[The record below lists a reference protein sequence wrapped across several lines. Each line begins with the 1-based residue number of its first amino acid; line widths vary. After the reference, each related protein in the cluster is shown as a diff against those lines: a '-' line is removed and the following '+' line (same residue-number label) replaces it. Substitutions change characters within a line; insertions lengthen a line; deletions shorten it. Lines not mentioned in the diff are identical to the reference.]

1 MSKRISK
8 ISISIW
14 KCDLTL
20 RTKIDYIYFERHPVL
35 KFAASW
41 TGSLLTQNDYQLLRE
56 ALIKEFSDPE
66 SEQGLVAALETR
78 QGRHEPPQAY
88 YSRLRRAY
96 FGTRNEPDMEDELNF
111 KTLFLRNL
119 HPGVSHHLGVLACP
133 RTMNA
138 QQLRD
143 LAQKAYGK
151 QKMASEKSAK
161 TPAVLDFNTQSQ
173 GLALEG
179 AQRQDN
185 AKPPPREWNA
195 PSSNKERDSHAGTR
209 SKQRYERWDGPR
221 GRQRSPGRHWEKT
234 WDQSR
239 PHESH
244 WERSWNQPS
253 SFGNSRGKTHGNPT
267 ETPRETTNSP
277 WSNQPKESTKE
288 FAKIP
293 S

>member
-1 MSKRISK
+1 
-8 ISISIW
+8 
-14 KCDLTL
+14 
-20 RTKIDYIYFERHPVL
+20 
-35 KFAASW
+35 
-41 TGSLLTQNDYQLLRE
+41 
-56 ALIKEFSDPE
+56 
-66 SEQGLVAALETR
+66 
-78 QGRHEPPQAY
+78 
-88 YSRLRRAY
+88 
-96 FGTRNEPDMEDELNF
+96 MENELNF

-119 HPGVSHHLGVLACP
+119 NPGVSHHLGVLACP

-151 QKMASEKSAK
+151 QKMASEKSAE

-209 SKQRYERWDGPR
+209 SKPRYERWDGPR

-253 SFGNSRGKTHGNPT
+253 SFGNSRGKNNGNPT
-267 ETPRETTNSP
+267 ETPRENDKLTLE
-277 WSNQPKESTKE
+277 QPAQGIDERICKDCKLTKLKLNPHRNKRHHRVSTHKN
-288 FAKIP
+288 
-293 S
+293 

>member
-1 MSKRISK
+1 
-8 ISISIW
+8 
-14 KCDLTL
+14 
-20 RTKIDYIYFERHPVL
+20 
-35 KFAASW
+35 
-41 TGSLLTQNDYQLLRE
+41 
-56 ALIKEFSDPE
+56 
-66 SEQGLVAALETR
+66 
-78 QGRHEPPQAY
+78 
-88 YSRLRRAY
+88 
-96 FGTRNEPDMEDELNF
+96 
-111 KTLFLRNL
+111 
-119 HPGVSHHLGVLACP
+119 
-133 RTMNA
+133 
-138 QQLRD
+138 
-143 LAQKAYGK
+143 
-151 QKMASEKSAK
+151 MASEKSAK

-253 SFGNSRGKTHGNPT
+253 SFGNSRGKNSWESNGNSKGNDKLTLEQPAQGIDERIRKDSKLTELKLNPHRNKDTTVFRLTRTDENDDERILPTEGGRSEMGKERETRFSLTSGRTRWQRPVDTTSHGEQHSFTSLSENRNHTNFRWTRNPT
-267 ETPRETTNSP
+267 
-277 WSNQPKESTKE
+277 
-288 FAKIP
+288 
-293 S
+293 

>member
-1 MSKRISK
+1 
-8 ISISIW
+8 
-14 KCDLTL
+14 
-20 RTKIDYIYFERHPVL
+20 
-35 KFAASW
+35 
-41 TGSLLTQNDYQLLRE
+41 
-56 ALIKEFSDPE
+56 
-66 SEQGLVAALETR
+66 
-78 QGRHEPPQAY
+78 
-88 YSRLRRAY
+88 
-96 FGTRNEPDMEDELNF
+96 
-111 KTLFLRNL
+111 
-119 HPGVSHHLGVLACP
+119 
-133 RTMNA
+133 MNA

-173 GLALEG
+173 GPALEG

-239 PHESH
+239 PQENH

-253 SFGNSRGKTHGNPT
+253 SFGNSRGKNLWESNGNSKGRRQIHPGATSPRNRRKNLQRFQADRAQTEPT
-267 ETPRETTNSP
+267 QEQETPPCFDSQELM
-277 WSNQPKESTKE
+277 KMMMKE
-288 FAKIP
+288 FFQRKEEDRKWEKKEKPDSA
-293 S
+293 

>member
-1 MSKRISK
+1 M
-8 ISISIW
+8 
-14 KCDLTL
+14 
-20 RTKIDYIYFERHPVL
+20 
-35 KFAASW
+35 
-41 TGSLLTQNDYQLLRE
+41 
-56 ALIKEFSDPE
+56 
-66 SEQGLVAALETR
+66 AALETR

-119 HPGVSHHLGVLACP
+119 HPGVSHHLGVLACL

-179 AQRQDN
+179 AQCQDN

-209 SKQRYERWDGPR
+209 YKQRYGRWDGPR

-244 WERSWNQPS
+244 WERSWNHAKLIWKLKREKLMGIQWKLQ
-253 SFGNSRGKTHGNPT
+253 GK
-267 ETPRETTNSP
+267 TTNSP